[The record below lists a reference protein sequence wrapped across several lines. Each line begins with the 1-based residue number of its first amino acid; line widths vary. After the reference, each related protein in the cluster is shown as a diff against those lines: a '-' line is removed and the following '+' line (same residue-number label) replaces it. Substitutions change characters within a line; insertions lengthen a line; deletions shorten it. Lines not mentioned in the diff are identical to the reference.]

1 MTTIQRFDAR
11 AWLLFGTMAI
21 LWGIPYLFISV
32 AVETYSPAAV
42 VAGRTLLGAVLL
54 LPFAI
59 RQKALRPAFAK
70 IGWVLAFG
78 AIEMAGPFLL
88 LGHAEQTLAS
98 GLTGLLVATVPLFAA
113 LIAFGG
119 GDRSMLKP
127 ARLIG
132 LLVGFAGVFV
142 IVAGPGLTVEG
153 GNLLAVGEVLLV
165 AVLYAIAPFVI
176 ATKLRDVPS
185 LGTITLALF
194 AVGIFYTPIA
204 FLTQHEVPSIES
216 TLSLA
221 ALGVLCTALAF
232 IAFFALIARVGPVRA
247 PLFTYVNPVVAII
260 LGTLILSEPLTLGL
274 VVGFPLVIVGCW
286 LAATGGRLR
295 PVKPQEAAPSS
306 RGGPASTA
314 EPAGELP
321 PVAPS

>member
-11 AWLLFGTMAI
+11 AWLLFGAMAL
-21 LWGIPYLFISV
+21 LWGIPYLFISI

-54 LPFAI
+54 LPFAL
-59 RQKALRPAFAK
+59 RQKALRSAFSK

-88 LGHAEQTLAS
+88 LGHAEQTLPS

-113 LIAFGG
+113 IIAFGG
-119 GDRSMLKP
+119 GDRSMLSP

-142 IVAGPGLTVEG
+142 IVAGPGLAVEG
-153 GNLLAVGEVLLV
+153 GGGLVAVGEVLLV

-176 ATKLRDVPS
+176 ATKLRDVPA

-204 FLTQHEVPSIES
+204 FLTQDQMPSIES
-216 TLSLA
+216 TLSLG
-221 ALGVLCTALAF
+221 ALGVLCTAVAF

-247 PLFTYVNPVVAII
+247 PLFTYVNPVVAIL
-260 LGTLILSEPLTLGL
+260 LGTVILAEPLTPGL
-274 VVGFPLVIVGCW
+274 LIGFPLVIVGCW

-295 PVKPQEAAPSS
+295 AIKQPDAPL
-306 RGGPASTA
+306 A
-314 EPAGELP
+314 ERAPELP
-321 PVAPS
+321 PIAPS